1 MIKELGDVRKD
12 KTDGTMVIVPRVS
25 DILYQNS
32 LHAEDKGRL
41 TTEAEN
47 VALWVFDVEVSRS
60 PLGSC

>member
-1 MIKELGDVRKD
+1 MTTR
-12 KTDGTMVIVPRVS
+12 GTMCIVPRVS

-32 LHAEDKGRL
+32 LHAEDKGWL

-47 VALWVFDVEVSRS
+47 VALWVFDVEVPRS